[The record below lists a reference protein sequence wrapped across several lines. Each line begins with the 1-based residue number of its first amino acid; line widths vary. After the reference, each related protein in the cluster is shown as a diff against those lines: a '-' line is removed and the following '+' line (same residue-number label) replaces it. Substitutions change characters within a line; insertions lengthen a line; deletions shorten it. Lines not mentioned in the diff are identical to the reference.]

1 MKKAVRIVAGVV
13 VVAAVAAS
21 AGAWYTGTRLQPVL
35 EASIA
40 QANAELAKSM
50 PGADG
55 KPVAHIDL
63 ASLDRHFFS
72 STAHYRLTIDGQ
84 SVGADEP
91 QLEFLFVDDI
101 EHGPLPLSRLK
112 ALKLMPVMARSNY
125 RLEPS
130 PAAQGWFDVA
140 KGKSP
145 LFGHV
150 NIAYDGATDGAL
162 ELLALDFIGEG
173 GHFSF
178 SGMSIN
184 GTLSA
189 DGEKYSLK
197 GAVDDYRLAG
207 KAPEG
212 DVLIGMK
219 GFTFD
224 TGGTRGASGFY
235 LGHSDMKLGA
245 VDLQLPGQP
254 ALKFTGTTGS
264 SLMQEVEGKLAV
276 EMTYDIAGIN
286 VAAQDVGSARMAWK
300 FNNFETASTR
310 ALYDL
315 YQTRIAPQQQAA
327 TAAGQPFELKLSDT
341 EQRLL
346 NEQMV
351 KLLAAKPHVELQA
364 FTLKTANGESRLNMA
379 LDLTNP
385 GSVQPGS
392 PQFAQNIIGK
402 LDAKLL
408 VSKPML
414 QDVGAVQAR
423 MQGQT
428 DPAAIARQGKD
439 LSDTAAAMAQ
449 MLQLAK
455 DEGDNIVASLQY
467 ADGMVDFNGQK
478 MTVQQFVASMMGRFG
493 G

>member
-13 VVAAVAAS
+13 VLAAVTAS

-40 QANAELAKSM
+40 QANAELARSM
-50 PGADG
+50 IGADG
-55 KPVAHIDL
+55 KPVAHIEL

-72 STAHYRLTIDGQ
+72 STAHYRLAIDGK
-84 SVGADEP
+84 SLGADEP
-91 QLEFLFVDDI
+91 QLDFLFIDNI

-112 ALKLMPVMARSNY
+112 ALKLMPVMAMSNY

-130 PAAQGWFDVA
+130 PAAEGWFEVA
-140 KGKSP
+140 KGQSP

-150 NIAYDGATDGAL
+150 NIAYDGATDGTL
-162 ELLALDFIGEG
+162 ELLPLDFTGEG

-178 SGMSIN
+178 SGMTVN

-189 DGEKYSLK
+189 DGEKYQLTGS
-197 GAVDDYRLAG
+197 VDDYRLAG

-212 DVLIGMK
+212 DVLVGLK

-235 LGHSDMKLGA
+235 LGHSNMKLGT
-245 VDLQLPGQP
+245 VDVQLPGQP
-254 ALKFTGTTGS
+254 ALKFSGTTGT
-264 SLMQEVEGKLAV
+264 SLMQEVQGNLAV
-276 EMTYDIAGIN
+276 EMAYDIAGIN
-286 VAAQDVGSARMAWK
+286 VASQDVGSARMAWK
-300 FNNFETASTR
+300 FNNFETGATR

-315 YQTRIAPQQQAA
+315 YQARIAPQQQAA
-327 TAAGQPFELKLSDT
+327 TAAGQPFDLKLSEAD
-341 EQRLL
+341 QRLL

-351 KLLAAKPHVELQA
+351 KLLAGKPHVELQA
-364 FTLKTANGESRLNMA
+364 FTLKTASGESRLNMA
-379 LDLTNP
+379 LDLANP
-385 GSVQPGS
+385 GTVQPGT
-392 PQFAQNIIGK
+392 PQFTQKLIGK

-414 QDVGAVQAR
+414 QDIGAVQAR
-423 MQGQT
+423 LQGQT
-428 DPAAIARQGKD
+428 DPAAIAQQGKD
-439 LSDTAAAMAQ
+439 LSDTAGAMAQ
-449 MLQLAK
+449 MLQLARE
-455 DEGDNIVASLQY
+455 EGDNLVASLQY

-478 MTVQQFVASMMGRFG
+478 MTVQQFFASMMARVGR
-493 G
+493 